1 MLRFTIRKASQL
13 AHPQM
18 KITPILL
25 PLVTAFTPQQQLAK
39 PATRPFVT
47 STSLLAMP
55 ICIVVEAEIKEDRME
70 DFLDMI
76 ERNAKGSR
84 AEPGCIRFGELK
96 LLCGWYILC
105 GIYYVKCLC
114 CV

>member
-1 MLRFTIRKASQL
+1 
-13 AHPQM
+13 M

-25 PLVTAFTPQQQLAK
+25 PLVTAFTPQQHLAK

-76 ERNAKGSR
+76 ENNAKGSR